1 MAIDS
6 RPGLVY
12 SIAGPFLWKMRRPG
26 HSRRCVLLKE
36 LLTLFLT
43 FAKVGVMTFGGGYAM
58 LPILQRE
65 VVENKGW
72 ATDEELTDYFA
83 IGQCTPGVIAV
94 NTATFIGQKH
104 RGILGGI
111 VATLGVVFP
120 SLVIIAAL
128 AGVITTFSHLAW
140 VQHAFAGIRVCVCVL
155 IFNAVLK
162 LWKGAVKDVWG
173 LVIFLMI
180 LALSVFTKLSPIIY
194 VLAAAVAGL
203 LIKNLGA
210 KRS

>member
-1 MAIDS
+1 MLKD
-6 RPGLVY
+6 
-12 SIAGPFLWKMRRPG
+12 LW
-26 HSRRCVLLKE
+26 E
-36 LLTLFLT
+36 LFYT

-65 VVENKGW
+65 VVEKKGW

-104 RGILGGI
+104 RGVAGGI

-120 SLVIIAAL
+120 SLIIISAL
-128 AGVITTFSHLAW
+128 AKVITAYAHLSW

-162 LWKGAVKDVWG
+162 LLKSSVKDWPAA
-173 LVIFLMI
+173 LIFV
-180 LALSVFTKLSPIIY
+180 A
-194 VLAAAVAGL
+194 VLAASLFTNLSPVIFVAAAALCGIVIQN
-203 LIKNLGA
+203 LIRREK
-210 KRS
+210 